1 MIGKAKRK
9 LLGDE
14 AKTTP
19 GPDIYNGHTKM
30 TDRRTS
36 SVEKNAPRATIGN
49 DAKMLSARL
58 ATPGP
63 ANYNTMSKQTIGGPS
78 SVKVAFGMAQ
88 IFASNREMA
97 HRPISAAPGRTNRIA
112 VRETPGPQDYNP
124 VDVNSYK
131 QRRNVIPKFVFT
143 TSHKGIESLAKS

>member
-36 SVEKNAPRATIGN
+36 SVEKNAPRATIGK

-78 SVKVAFGMAQ
+78 SVHVPFGT
-88 IFASNREMA
+88 A

-112 VRETPGPQDYNP
+112 LRETPGPQDYNP